1 MKNNLGSNIYN
12 FRKQKGLTQ
21 RDLSNIL
28 HISYRAVSKWERN
41 ISLPDPMLLPMIA
54 EALGCS
60 IDDLFEHFPK

>member
-28 HISYRAVSKWERN
+28 HISYQAVSKWERN

-60 IDDLFEHFPK
+60 IDDLFGHFPK